1 MDLQNIPQTIT
12 QPDCIYAVRKGKYIQ
27 RCLFFSWQDVQPHLD
42 CHDVDYKQFAVH
54 DLHSAMTYVMGGD
67 DATQFAS
74 SKEAAVSVTTNQNMN
89 AALAGDEFQQ
99 FGQNMQPEQ
108 TNTPNVATTARMH
121 ASQMNTTDGMPPL
134 PSNINNNGLLEPLED
149 PVHVDI
155 PTENAH
161 NFALSNDLEPIV
173 MGLDNATAAAAV
185 TAAAV
190 VINGEIT
197 TDSSLVATS
206 NNPTQESAKRKADS
220 SHEQDMSIP
229 ERPDIEDR
237 EPSVTW
243 KAGFQRLQKYV
254 EKHGTMEVDLK
265 VEENKIISRW
275 IVDQRFQYR
284 RYVKNEQT
292 SMTPTKTKL
301 LQSLNFDF
309 KQKRKH
315 KKRKVEVTRNS
326 ETEKKWKEM
335 FDAFIEYKKEHNDPD
350 VKKTEETMALYNW
363 MMQQRA
369 EYKKL
374 ATTGESK
381 LSAMKIQ
388 QLNDAGFKFAKRS
401 RYTKWSDRI
410 KQLKSWKEKNGH
422 LKIPINDPELG
433 EFASRQRTEYTRFL
447 EGHTDIGL
455 TKERVKQL
463 TDMGFIFSSGK
474 RYDPSRKGIK
484 RKTWEERFNQFL
496 EFKQKHGHGFVTQQG
511 DTDGLGEWVK
521 SVSFNFTIRTECLH
535 LNIMVFYSRSYL
547 DFEIAT

>member
-1 MDLQNIPQTIT
+1 
-12 QPDCIYAVRKGKYIQ
+12 
-27 RCLFFSWQDVQPHLD
+27 
-42 CHDVDYKQFAVH
+42 
-54 DLHSAMTYVMGGD
+54 
-67 DATQFAS
+67 
-74 SKEAAVSVTTNQNMN
+74 
-89 AALAGDEFQQ
+89 
-99 FGQNMQPEQ
+99 
-108 TNTPNVATTARMH
+108 
-121 ASQMNTTDGMPPL
+121 
-134 PSNINNNGLLEPLED
+134 
-149 PVHVDI
+149 
-155 PTENAH
+155 
-161 NFALSNDLEPIV
+161 
-173 MGLDNATAAAAV
+173 
-185 TAAAV
+185 
-190 VINGEIT
+190 
-197 TDSSLVATS
+197 
-206 NNPTQESAKRKADS
+206 
-220 SHEQDMSIP
+220 
-229 ERPDIEDR
+229 
-237 EPSVTW
+237 
-243 KAGFQRLQKYV
+243 
-254 EKHGTMEVDLK
+254 
-265 VEENKIISRW
+265 
-275 IVDQRFQYR
+275 
-284 RYVKNEQT
+284 
-292 SMTPTKTKL
+292 MTPTKIKL

-363 MMQQRA
+363 MMCQRA

-388 QLNDAGFKFAKRS
+388 QLNDAGFKFAKRP

-410 KQLKSWKEKNGH
+410 KQLKVWKEKNGH

-463 TDMGFIFSSGK
+463 TDMGFVFSSGK

-521 SVSFNFTIRTECLH
+521 SQRKYYKKLKANKPCPLTAEKAMKLQEAGF
-535 LNIMVFYSRSYL
+535 VFDALTHRKTKVFSL
-547 DFEIAT
+547 DDEVGVDLEGDQKMEVPL

>member
-1 MDLQNIPQTIT
+1 MDLQNIPQNIS
-12 QPDCIYAVRKGKYIQ
+12 QPDCIYAVRKGKGVQ

-42 CHDVDYKQFAVH
+42 YQDVEYKQFAAH
-54 DLHSAMTYVMGGD
+54 DFHNAMIYVRGGD
-67 DATQFAS
+67 DATQFTSS
-74 SKEAAVSVTTNQNMN
+74 SKEAAASVTTNQNMN
-89 AALAGDEFQQ
+89 AALAGDQFQHQ
-99 FGQNMQPEQ
+99 YGQNMQPEQ
-108 TNTPNVATTARMH
+108 APTQNIATAARMH

-173 MGLDNATAAAAV
+173 MGIDDAAAAS
-185 TAAAV
+185 AAATASAV
-190 VINGEIT
+190 MNGEIT
-197 TDSSLVATS
+197 TDPSLVATLH
-206 NNPTQESAKRKADS
+206 NPTQESGKRKADP
-220 SHEQDMSIP
+220 SHDQDMSIP

-237 EPSVTW
+237 EPSITW

-254 EKHGTMEVDLK
+254 EQHGTMEVDLK

-284 RYVKNEQT
+284 RYVNDEQT
-292 SMTPTKTKL
+292 SMTPTKIKL
-301 LQSLNFDF
+301 LQSLDFDF

-363 MMQQRA
+363 QMQQRA

-374 ATTGESK
+374 ATTGQSK

-388 QLNDAGFKFAKRS
+388 QLNDAGFKFAKRP

-410 KQLKSWKEKNGH
+410 KQLQVWKQKNGH

-455 TKERVKQL
+455 TKERVKL
-463 TDMGFIFSSGK
+463 LSDMGFVFSSGK

-496 EFKQKHGHGFVTQQG
+496 EFKQKYGHGFVTQQG

-521 SVSFNFTIRTECLH
+521 SVSFNFAIQFFSV
-535 LNIMVFYSRSYL
+535 NAI
-547 DFEIAT
+547 I